1 MKYNLEPNE
10 KDFDIDNPL
19 DDDISKQDFLDYWVK
34 GYTDDEL
41 SEIFLTTK
49 QHIQSLKK
57 RYIVGDKKHQTEE
70 DELYKD
76 IQELLREGYNQHT
89 ISRQLNLPLY
99 YVIGVIEKIDRNSH
113 KTKFQTHKSID

>member
-10 KDFDIDNPL
+10 KDFDIDDTV

-49 QHIQSLKK
+49 QHIESLKK
-57 RYIVGDKKHQTEE
+57 RYIVGNKKHQTEE
-70 DELYKD
+70 DGLYID

-113 KTKFQTHKSID
+113 KTKS